1 MSGITRAGRR
11 EGQSYTYYVCPNN
24 KKNPHGAR
32 KCPDHIRAAIRE
44 DVITAAIAAFL
55 DQFVLGH
62 DRAAML
68 ARLLPASAAD
78 QAARRDAQAAE
89 LTRRLARND
98 AAQKGLIAEL
108 AQLGGDTS
116 PATTAYR
123 VRIREHYT
131 ELHDAAA
138 ALQAQLDAIND
149 QAATDNDPAL
159 IGELPHAPGFL
170 NSAPDTV
177 KESLYA
183 ALGIQ
188 CVYRPGK
195 KQVTIRATITNSTP
209 GLVAALLADPRTDSD
224 NTNEPAALFDDSNSA
239 AIAPQIANILKDP
252 SRRVTAPPP
261 VARFIILFAMKC
273 RFWHLG
279 QIVAVGK

>member
-1 MSGITRAGRR
+1 
-11 EGQSYTYYVCPNN
+11 
-24 KKNPHGAR
+24 
-32 KCPDHIRAAIRE
+32 
-44 DVITAAIAAFL
+44 
-55 DQFVLGH
+55 
-62 DRAAML
+62 ML

-123 VRIREHYT
+123 LRIREHYT

-138 ALQAQLDAIND
+138 ALQAQLNAIND
-149 QAATDNDPAL
+149 QAAADNDPAL
-159 IGELPHAPGFL
+159 IGELPYAPGFL
-170 NSAPDTV
+170 ASAPDTV

-209 GLVAALLADPRTDSD
+209 GIVAALLADPRTDSD

-239 AIAPQIANILKDP
+239 AIALEIENIP
-252 SRRVTAPPP
+252 RPRRPMLESPASPRPPHWGCFLRHFGTLLTYQAPM
-261 VARFIILFAMKC
+261 RE
-273 RFWHLG
+273 
-279 QIVAVGK
+279 